1 MDERVHEYIV
11 YVPDTFLIGDFSSCF
26 DTAKGSRK
34 EDKSSLRQNQKS
46 IQRQYGFVTNQNW
59 KEASET

>member
-46 IQRQYGFVTNQNW
+46 IQR
-59 KEASET
+59 